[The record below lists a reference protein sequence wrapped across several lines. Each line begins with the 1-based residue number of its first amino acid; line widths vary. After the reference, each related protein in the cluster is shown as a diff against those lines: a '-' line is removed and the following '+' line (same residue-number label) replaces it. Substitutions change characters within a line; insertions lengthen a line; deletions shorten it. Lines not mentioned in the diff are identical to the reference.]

1 MSLAHPEQ
9 KKIAITGA
17 NGFLGFHVRAAMQE
31 YGGNAVCIPLG
42 DSFSLTNA
50 EKALEGATQLIH
62 LAGVNRGTDQEVSD
76 GNLLFAKQLS
86 TALKTV
92 ENPPAEIVYANSI
105 QAGNGSVYGLA
116 KEQAGVFLEDVA
128 NGIESTFKNI
138 ELPNLFG
145 EFGRP
150 FYNSVV
156 ATFSHQIANGE
167 RPEVKQDKELTLLH
181 AQDAADVLLGV
192 VEVSEMGSH
201 CELVTVTE
209 IKRLLE
215 EFKEFYSAGEFPDI
229 STTFRRNLFNTYR
242 SYVFP
247 AQAPILITRHADD
260 RGSFFEIVRSNGG
273 TGQTS
278 FSTTVPGV
286 TRGDHFHRRK
296 VERFTVLS
304 GEAEIS
310 LRKIFTD
317 EVFTYKVSGEAPL
330 SIDMPTFYTHKIEN
344 IGGQTLYT
352 AFWTNDIFDPTN
364 PDTIVEAV

>member
-1 MSLAHPEQ
+1 MSLADPKQ
-9 KKIAITGA
+9 KRIAITGA

-31 YGGNAVCIPLG
+31 HGGDAVFIPLG

-86 TALKTV
+86 SALKTV

-105 QAGNGSVYGLA
+105 QAGNGSIYGLA
-116 KEQAGVFLEDVA
+116 KEQAGVFLEDA
-128 NGIESTFKNI
+128 SNAIESTFKNI
-138 ELPNLFG
+138 QLPNLFG

-192 VEVSEMGSH
+192 IEVSEMDSL
-201 CELVTVTE
+201 CERVTVTE
-209 IKRLLE
+209 VKRLLE
-215 EFKEFYSAGEFPDI
+215 EFEEFYSAGEFPDI

-242 SYVFP
+242 SNVFP
-247 AQAPILITRHADD
+247 SQSPIVITRHADQ
-260 RGSFFEIVRSNGG
+260 RGSFFEIVRSRGG

-278 FSTTVPGV
+278 FSTTAPNI

-304 GEAEIS
+304 GEAKIS
-310 LRKIFTD
+310 LRRIFDDEIFT
-317 EVFTYKVSGEAPL
+317 FQVSGDEPK
-330 SIDMPTFYTHKIEN
+330 SVDMPTFYTHKIQNVGED
-344 IGGQTLYT
+344 TLYT

-364 PDTIVEAV
+364 PDTIAEAV

>member
-1 MSLAHPEQ
+1 MA
-9 KKIAITGA
+9 KIVLTGA
-17 NGFLGFHVRAAMQE
+17 SGFLGFHVRAAALE
-31 YGGNAVCIPLG
+31 YGEEIVPLMLGEKFDLESAVKKV
-42 DSFSLTNA
+42 D
-50 EKALEGATQLIH
+50 GAQKLVH
-62 LAGVNRGTDQEVSD
+62 LAGVNRGTDEEISD
-76 GNLLFAKQLS
+76 GNVTFANQIASVL
-86 TALKTV
+86 TAVKNFPSEL
-92 ENPPAEIVYANSI
+92 VYANSI
-105 QAGNGSVYGLA
+105 QVNNGSIYGTA
-116 KEQAGVFLEDVA
+116 KGQAGVILETAAGDVGA
-128 NGIESTFKNI
+128 VFKNI

-181 AQDAADVLLGV
+181 AQDAADVLLGA
-192 VEVSEMGSH
+192 VEVSEMGSL

-209 IKRLLE
+209 VKQLLE
-215 EFKEFYSAGEFPDI
+215 EFEEFYSAGEFPDI

-247 AQAPILITRHADD
+247 AQAPIMITCHADQ
-260 RGSFFEIVRSNGG
+260 RGSFFEIVRSRGG

-278 FSTTVPGV
+278 FSTTVPGI

-310 LRKIFTD
+310 LRRILDDELFT
-317 EVFTYKVSGEAPL
+317 FKVSGDEPK
-330 SIDMPTFYTHKIEN
+330 SIDMPTFYTHKIQNVGED
-344 IGGQTLYT
+344 TLYT

-364 PDTIVEAV
+364 PDTIAEVV